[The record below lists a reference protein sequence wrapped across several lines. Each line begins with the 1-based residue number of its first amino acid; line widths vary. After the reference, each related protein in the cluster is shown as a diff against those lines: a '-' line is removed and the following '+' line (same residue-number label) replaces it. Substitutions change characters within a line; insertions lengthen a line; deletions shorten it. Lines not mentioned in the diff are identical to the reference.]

1 MIFTYLKII
10 AQKFNIKIE
19 DLSYL
24 KIKKILDMYYNL
36 SIYKIKGNLNN
47 YGIENHIS
55 HNKREYRFNYPI
67 KLPEVITSIKDLYYT
82 KYTSKINFIGS
93 KKTFGDILYLDVIK
107 KKSKM

>member
-1 MIFTYLKII
+1 
-10 AQKFNIKIE
+10 
-19 DLSYL
+19 
-24 KIKKILDMYYNL
+24 MYYNL

-47 YGIENHIS
+47 YGIGSHIS

-107 KKSKM
+107 KNIYNKKIICIENADPGFDLYLQKKLTD